1 MPEEQVK
8 ILVGLGNPGL
18 KYQWTRH
25 NFGFLVI
32 DKLISTH
39 PLKEEAKN
47 NLVWWG
53 KIDIAQQQIIVAKPL
68 TFMNLS
74 GRAVKWLNFYFKV
87 FPCQILIIHDDL
99 DLDWGRIKLVKEGG
113 PGGHKG
119 VISIQTLLGTKRIP
133 RLKIGIGRPV
143 LECTIDYVLS
153 EFSPKEKEDLGIILN
168 QAQSAIETILKEGLN
183 KAMSIFNVKNSLLKR
198 CLF

>member
-32 DKLISTH
+32 DKLISAY
-39 PLKEEAKN
+39 PLKEETQN
-47 NLVWWG
+47 GLVWWG
-53 KIDIAQQQIIVAKPL
+53 KINIAHQEVIVAKPL

-74 GRAVKWLNFYFKV
+74 GEAVRWLSFGFKIP
-87 FPCQILIIHDDL
+87 PCHVLIIHDDL

-133 RLKIGIGRPV
+133 RLKIGIGRPFS
-143 LECTIDYVLS
+143 ESTIDYVLS

-183 KAMSIFNVKNSLLKR
+183 KAMSIFNVKNSLLKDN
-198 CLF
+198 

>member
-1 MPEEQVK
+1 MPEEQIK
-8 ILVGLGNPGL
+8 ILVGLGNPRL

-25 NFGFLVI
+25 NLGFLAI
-32 DKLISTH
+32 DKLISIH
-39 PLKEEAKN
+39 PLKEETKN

-53 KIDIAQQQIIVAKPL
+53 KIDVAQQEIIVAKPL

-74 GRAVKWLNFYFKV
+74 GEAVKWLNFYFKV
-87 FPCQILIIHDDL
+87 LPCQILIIHDDL
-99 DLDWGRIKLVKEGG
+99 DLPWGRIKLVKEGG

-119 VISIQTLLGTKRIP
+119 VISIQTSLGTREIP

-143 LECTIDYVLS
+143 LESTIDYVLS
-153 EFSPKEKEDLGIILN
+153 EFSPKEKEDLEIILN
-168 QAQSAIETILKEGLN
+168 GVHSLIETVLKEGLN

-198 CLF
+198 VVL

>member
-1 MPEEQVK
+1 VPEEQIK

-32 DKLISTH
+32 DKLISAY
-39 PLKEEAKN
+39 PLKEETRN
-47 NLVWWG
+47 GLVWWG
-53 KIDIAQQQIIVAKPL
+53 KINIAHQEVIVAKPL

-74 GRAVKWLNFYFKV
+74 GEAVRWLSFGFKIP
-87 FPCQILIIHDDL
+87 PCQVLIIHDDL

-133 RLKIGIGRPV
+133 RLKIGIGRPFS
-143 LECTIDYVLS
+143 ESTIDYVLS

-183 KAMSIFNVKNSLLKR
+183 KAMSIFNVKNSLLKDN
-198 CLF
+198 